1 MINKFWNKAK
11 RASILSLLFLLLGLL
26 LNPIFLV
33 LVIFVYVGGLLAG
46 NIKSLEDSFLG
57 NLNKETLIKITLLFA
72 STLLAFDYS
81 GGGLGCLIFAIIPI
95 IWVSLT
101 DKRIFEKTS
110 EESST
115 KSEGEIK
122 INKEEK
128 EKEEKEPNLINKS
141 SDVEVKNEISSEN
154 KKKFRY

>member
-33 LVIFVYVGGLLAG
+33 LVIFVYLGGLLAG

-57 NLNKETLIKITLLFA
+57 NLNRETLIKITLLFA

-81 GGGLGCLIFAIIPI
+81 GGGLGFLIFAIIPI

-101 DKRIFEKTS
+101 DKKIFDKTS

-128 EKEEKEPNLINKS
+128 EKEEKDPNLIYK
-141 SDVEVKNEISSEN
+141 
-154 KKKFRY
+154 

>member
-1 MINKFWNKAK
+1 MINRFWNKAK

-33 LVIFVYVGGLLAG
+33 LVIFVYLGGLLAG

-57 NLNKETLIKITLLFA
+57 NLNRETLIKITLLFA

-81 GGGLGCLIFAIIPI
+81 GGGLGCVIFAIIPI
-95 IWVSLT
+95 IWVCLT
-101 DKRIFEKTS
+101 DKKIFDKTS

-115 KSEGEIK
+115 KSEGEVK
-122 INKEEK
+122 INKDMNQERLK
-128 EKEEKEPNLINKS
+128 AIAH
-141 SDVEVKNEISSEN
+141 
-154 KKKFRY
+154 